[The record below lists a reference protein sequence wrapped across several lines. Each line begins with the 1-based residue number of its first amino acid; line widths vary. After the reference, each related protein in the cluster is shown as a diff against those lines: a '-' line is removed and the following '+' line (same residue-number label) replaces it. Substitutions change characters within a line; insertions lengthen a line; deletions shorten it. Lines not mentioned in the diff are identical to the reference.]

1 MNAPAQRSFLQ
12 ARIRHGALV
21 LALALGA
28 PAWAQSPCAPLD
40 AASFAGRAD
49 EGREAMLNDDPAAH
63 AAMLAAVGAGVP
75 CLTEGVD
82 SVAWARILYQAALF
96 RYAEDR
102 PWEALVAAALAADPL
117 LDRSLGPPATK
128 SFVSPA
134 PRGDHTVPAEVGT
147 VFLDGREVSA
157 AFDLDGLHI
166 LQVRERG
173 VWRSWWISDGRLPE
187 ALRAPPPPEPV
198 PEPTPEPEPEPVPEP
213 VPVPIAEAPPEPA
226 ERPTPSA
233 FALRVHAAT
242 GLSLAVGR
250 QVVQTAGTEP
260 ALKLVVP
267 IELGIGLDVGPG
279 WVRLAGAFLPLVN
292 GPYVYD
298 TPEGAVATRIGG
310 GLSLSGGG
318 RIGIG
323 TVGALI
329 GGQDPSRLVF
339 QVVGGVE
346 AHKSGLGVEARA
358 GINLRAGGGVEPAF
372 ALLLVVAPKV
382 WKR

>member
-1 MNAPAQRSFLQ
+1 MNATATPFPA
-12 ARIRHGALV
+12 ATVRHGALV

-28 PAWAQSPCAPLD
+28 PAWAQSPCAPMD
-40 AASFAGRAD
+40 AASFSVRAE
-49 EGREAMLNDDPAAH
+49 EGRDAMLNDDPAAH

-82 SVAWARILYQAALF
+82 GVAWARILYQAALF

-102 PWEALVAAALAADPL
+102 PWEALVAAALAADPA

-128 SFVSPA
+128 EFMPPA
-134 PRGDHTVPAEVGT
+134 QRGDHTVPAGVGT
-147 VFLDGREVSA
+147 VFLNGREVSG

-187 ALRAPPPPEPV
+187 ALRAAPP
-198 PEPTPEPEPEPVPEP
+198 PEPEPEPEPAPEP
-213 VPVPIAEAPPEPA
+213 EPIAEVPPPIAPA
-226 ERPTPSA
+226 ERPAPSA

-242 GLSLAVGR
+242 GLSLAVGK

-267 IELGIGLDVGPG
+267 VELGIGLDVGPG
-279 WVRLAGAFLPLVN
+279 WLRLAGAFLPLVN

-298 TPEGAVATRIGG
+298 TSEGAVATRIGG

-323 TVGALI
+323 TVGALV

-339 QVVGGVE
+339 QFVGGVE